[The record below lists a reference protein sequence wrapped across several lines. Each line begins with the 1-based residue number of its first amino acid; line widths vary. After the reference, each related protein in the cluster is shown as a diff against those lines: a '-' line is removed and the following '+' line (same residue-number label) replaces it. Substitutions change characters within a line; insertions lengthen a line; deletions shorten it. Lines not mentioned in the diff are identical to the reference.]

1 LGREMVSSGK
11 QEEMMICRE
20 VSHLWLGCRDLG
32 LSGAAPEMEELE
44 VFKLFREREDRIQ
57 SASE

>member
-1 LGREMVSSGK
+1 MVSSGK